1 MIKPRGL
8 AEVFQAIPAGKIIEL
23 AKAPST
29 DFVLLVGK
37 IAGDPPAK
45 AQTCLRQADIV
56 EIADNVCI
64 FAISGMAGKLA
75 TQS

>member
-37 IAGDPPAK
+37 VGGHLPAK
-45 AQTCLRQADIV
+45 ARTRLR
-56 EIADNVCI
+56 
-64 FAISGMAGKLA
+64 
-75 TQS
+75 